1 MREYVSTQIC
11 RDWKYSIE
19 VGSNALQKI
28 PNDLNGA
35 YIIFI
40 IETRVFILRQPSYV
54 FVGIY
59 KNAKWQM
66 WPSDHTIYTIVLE
79 T

>member
-1 MREYVSTQIC
+1 MTNY

-19 VGSNALQKI
+19 VDSNALQKI
-28 PNDLNGA
+28 LNDLNGA
-35 YIIFI
+35 YIISI
-40 IETRVFILRQPSYV
+40 IETRVFILRQPSYVLFYV